1 MKLLYIFL
9 FYTISCLQ
17 LNDDSFEKVLTN
29 LENLETYIKDYKNE
43 KPSATTLTHYI
54 VAYIRLGAY
63 TTAEWSIAG
72 GNIPDDLITYIKS
85 KDEEKG
91 TSAQACQTYRDM
103 VLPNGDKIDFVHMF
117 AVMNG
122 IEWGKSYSSLYAHL
136 VGWGGDTEQLLE
148 DIMNQKGN
156 LESLMEYAKTN
167 CFRIKGGFDEG
178 DLISDLDAPILLY
191 NKNDNNTFAGLMRNY
206 YSQSQKKNRVKEFVK
221 LTFPGLIGN
230 IDKEIFRNEI
240 FGIYA
245 NDTLI
250 KILEC
255 QAGLR
260 DYTASCYLPG
270 NIKEQY
276 IEHQKASVYVVSD
289 YLFEKYNGDNES
301 DGNSGN
307 FINKNLIYL
316 FSIYGFMFG

>member
-1 MKLLYIFL
+1 M
-9 FYTISCLQ
+9 
-17 LNDDSFEKVLTN
+17 
-29 LENLETYIKDYKNE
+29 
-43 KPSATTLTHYI
+43 
-54 VAYIRLGAY
+54 
-63 TTAEWSIAG
+63 
-72 GNIPDDLITYIKS
+72 
-85 KDEEKG
+85 
-91 TSAQACQTYRDM
+91 
-103 VLPNGDKIDFVHMF
+103 
-117 AVMNG
+117 
-122 IEWGKSYSSLYAHL
+122 
-136 VGWGGDTEQLLE
+136 
-148 DIMNQKGN
+148 
-156 LESLMEYAKTN
+156 
-167 CFRIKGGFDEG
+167 
-178 DLISDLDAPILLY
+178 
-191 NKNDNNTFAGLMRNY
+191 
-206 YSQSQKKNRVKEFVK
+206 K
-221 LTFPGLIGN
+221 LTFPSLIGN

-260 DYTASCYLPG
+260 DYTSSCYLPG

-316 FSIYGFMFG
+316 FSIYGLMFG